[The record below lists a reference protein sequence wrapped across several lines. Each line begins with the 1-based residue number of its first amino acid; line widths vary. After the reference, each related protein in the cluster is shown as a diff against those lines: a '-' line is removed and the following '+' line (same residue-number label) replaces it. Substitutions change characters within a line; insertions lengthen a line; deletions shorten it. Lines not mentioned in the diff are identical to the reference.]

1 MCNEFSTISKGSREA
16 TGAAKAIGTAATGI
30 LQATGETA
38 ERIRTT
44 KERERETTERVR
56 RASKEISQAATTTTT
71 KAKSC
76 NSCSC
81 PEASAQLPGV
91 ALSQEP
97 NQSQIPRGLEQDQKQ
112 KGAATIR
119 LLKANT
125 SEPFPSRTH
134 HSPESVCSDAAD
146 QRQVIW

>member
-16 TGAAKAIGTAATGI
+16 AGAAKAIGKATTGL
-30 LQATGETA
+30 LQAAGETA

-56 RASKEISQAATTTTT
+56 RASKEVSQAATTTS
-71 KAKSC
+71 KAKSF

-81 PEASAQLPGV
+81 PEASAQLPGI

-112 KGAATIR
+112 KGAAEIR

-125 SEPFPSRTH
+125 SEPFPRRTH
-134 HSPESVCSDAAD
+134 HSPEFVCSDAAD